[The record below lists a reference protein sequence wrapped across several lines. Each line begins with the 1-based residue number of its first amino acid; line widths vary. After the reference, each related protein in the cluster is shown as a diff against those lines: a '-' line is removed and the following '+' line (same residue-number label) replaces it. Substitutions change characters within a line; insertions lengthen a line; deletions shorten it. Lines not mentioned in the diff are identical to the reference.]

1 MLQCAKMSQEKR
13 MSSVNLP
20 RVTARI
26 DSDTQELLTQAASL
40 IGISSI
46 NSFVL
51 SAAIEKANKILTDF
65 QTIKLN
71 EKATKDLLQY
81 LDEPVVVNENLKA
94 LFKKPRTIEI
104 D

>member
-1 MLQCAKMSQEKR
+1 

-51 SAAIEKANKILTDF
+51 SAAIEKANKILADF

-104 D
+104 E